1 MKNIELKLEIEG
13 KEKVFCCTKVKG
25 ILLRKTAEIS
35 KTFSKMNDNFS
46 DEVLDELVD
55 YVVEVFNN
63 QFTREQYYEGVELED
78 TVLNINNIASEI
90 MDMASSKIKNS

>member
-13 KEKVFCCTKVKG
+13 QEKVFYCTKIKG
-25 ILLRKTAEIS
+25 ILLRKTAAVT
-35 KTFSKMNDNFS
+35 KVFNKMADNFS

-63 QFTREQYYEGVELED
+63 QFTREQYYEGIALED
-78 TVLNINNIASEI
+78 MMATIQDIAAEI
-90 MDMASSKIKNS
+90 MDMASGKIKNS